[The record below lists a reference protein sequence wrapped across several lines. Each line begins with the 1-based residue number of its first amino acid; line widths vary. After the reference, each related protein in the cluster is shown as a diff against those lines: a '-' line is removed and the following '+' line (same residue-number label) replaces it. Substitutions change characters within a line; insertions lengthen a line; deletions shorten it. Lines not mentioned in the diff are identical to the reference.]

1 MAKSLTLVYLLAIIL
16 TSSGLLIPSLTLAQK
31 NDTTSKAAQI
41 PLSEV
46 PQNENE
52 KPDNSN
58 LILASLYSLRKSW
71 SQAYTPHGHAVLPV
85 TIKTGTLLYHM
96 GGMRAP
102 RYMEW
107 FA

>member
-1 MAKSLTLVYLLAIIL
+1 MAKSRALVYFLAIIL
-16 TSSGLLIPSLTLAQK
+16 TYGLPGLALPQ
-31 NDTTSKAAQI
+31 DDSQAAQI

-46 PQNENE
+46 LQNE

-58 LILASLYSLRKSW
+58 LILASMYSLRKSW
-71 SQAYTPHGHAVLPV
+71 SQAYAPHGHAVVPV

-96 GGMRAP
+96 GETHTP
-102 RYMEW
+102 RHMEW

>member
-1 MAKSLTLVYLLAIIL
+1 MAKSLALVYFLTIIL
-16 TSSGLLIPSLTLAQK
+16 TCGLPGLALTQDD
-31 NDTTSKAAQI
+31 NQAAQI
-41 PLSEV
+41 PLSEI
-46 PQNENE
+46 PQNE

-71 SQAYTPHGHAVLPV
+71 SQAYAPHGHAVIPV

-96 GGMRAP
+96 GGTRAP
-102 RYMEW
+102 RHMEW

>member
-1 MAKSLTLVYLLAIIL
+1 MANSLALIYLLTVIL
-16 TSSGLLIPSLTLAQK
+16 TCGLIPSLALAQD
-31 NDTTSKAAQI
+31 DTSEADQI

-46 PQNENE
+46 PQNE

-71 SQAYTPHGHAVLPV
+71 SQAYAPHGHAVLPV

-96 GGMRAP
+96 GGTP
-102 RYMEW
+102 PQHMEW